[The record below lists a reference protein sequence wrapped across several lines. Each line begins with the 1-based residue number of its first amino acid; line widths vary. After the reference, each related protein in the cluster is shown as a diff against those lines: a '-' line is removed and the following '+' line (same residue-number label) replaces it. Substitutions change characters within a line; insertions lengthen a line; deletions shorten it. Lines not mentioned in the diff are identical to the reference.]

1 MLAEFKNHIKVT
13 FPFLA
18 DAPVLLAVSGGLDSM
33 VLANLAKMLGWQ
45 FAVAHC
51 NFKLREAASD
61 LDEAFVADWCNSHEV
76 PYFAKT
82 FDLRELK
89 GSIQLE
95 ARKVRYAWFLELMQ
109 GGYRYLATAHHLD
122 DAIETFLINL
132 SRGTGIDGL
141 TSIPEINGSIVR
153 PLLPFSKDSLEVFA
167 KKQGIN
173 WREDASNSS
182 RDYQRNK
189 MRHDVVPKL
198 KENTPNFALNFQ
210 KTQSFLGL
218 SALMLDN
225 YADDL
230 KKRFLLPKDDGFTIS
245 IEALKELSPLEGY
258 LHLLFKSFGFTQWKD
273 LQNLL
278 DAQSGKEVHSPTHR
292 LIKDREFLLLVP
304 IMASSQ
310 VVYSIPDSE
319 DNIHQP
325 IALSFEEVSGIEK
338 RNDRTIYVDKEK
350 LNYPLK
356 LRKWKI
362 GDYFYPL
369 GMQGSK
375 KVAKFFKDE
384 KLNTLEKESQW
395 LLCSG
400 DAIIWIVGRRLDD
413 RFKVGPTTQKI
424 LKCTWH

>member
-82 FDLRELK
+82 FDLRAHK

-153 PLLPFSKDSLEVFA
+153 PLLPFSKDSLEAFA

-245 IEALKELSPLEGY
+245 IVALKELSPLEGY

-278 DAQSGKEVHSPTHR
+278 DTQSGKEVHSSTHR

-338 RNDRTIYVDKEK
+338 RNERTIYVDKET

>member
-1 MLAEFKNHIKVT
+1 MLAEFKNHIKAT

-51 NFKLREAASD
+51 NFKLRETASD

-153 PLLPFSKDSLEVFA
+153 PLLPFSKDSLEAFA
-167 KKQGIN
+167 KKQGIK
-173 WREDASNSS
+173 WREDASNAS

-338 RNDRTIYVDKEK
+338 RNERTIYVDKET

>member
-1 MLAEFKNHIKVT
+1 MLAEFKNHIKAT

-51 NFKLREAASD
+51 NFKLRETASD

-82 FDLRELK
+82 FDLREHK

-153 PLLPFSKDSLEVFA
+153 PLLPFSKDSLEAFA
-167 KKQGIN
+167 KKQGIK

-338 RNDRTIYVDKEK
+338 RNERTIYVDKET